1 MSTGLEARNLKVVE
15 ALFAATRSGNW
26 AAAEELLTED
36 FFVTEADTL
45 PFAGVY
51 RGRRA
56 LHDLF
61 MKVVSEAGVVEM
73 DLQQITAGGDRVVA
87 LLDLVLGGPET
98 VRVPLAETFR
108 LRDGRVCEIKPYNS
122 DPRPISAA
130 VEARKSS
137 GAA

>member
-1 MSTGLEARNLKVVE
+1 MARELEAGNLRVVE
-15 ALFAATRSGNW
+15 ALFAATGRGDW
-26 AAAEELLTED
+26 AAAESMLTED

-61 MKVVSEAGVVEM
+61 TRVMAEAGVVGL
-73 DLQQITAGGDRVVA
+73 DIQQITAGGDRVVA
-87 LLDLVLGGPET
+87 LLDMVLGGTPE

-108 LRDGRVCEIKPYNS
+108 LRDGKVCEIKPYYY
-122 DPRPISAA
+122 DPRPIAAA
-130 VEARKSS
+130 VSRR
-137 GAA
+137 AAGGQ